1 MKRIIK
7 NSVTSSNNNP
17 KNAVWVKDGQ
27 DMKWKIFKGTNSD
40 TVDPDFLSL
49 ANKRNHANY
58 IDVIVVPNGTH
69 PNEVINSSS
78 QNEYE
83 YRKNVYLK
91 RKHEFETLGEDDN
104 NDVLSREEKMRIAKA
119 EMDKVAP
126 ESVDSADKYD
136 IYSSSYTPDMLNE
149 LINYYSSQDTMS
161 YEDIWDEVVN
171 QYHNESLADDVLDG
185 LDELEAEDDIY
196 SAAEYSDYK
205 SDRRI
210 GVTNQRYKGYMIR
223 LDRAGYGYNVYD
235 KNGELEDAGYPS
247 KEAAR
252 NFIDGLV
259 SEADDEIESSVDVD
273 EEAEDPKWICLDI
286 KHVRDSDGMLTD
298 YALYTTEDEDKYIC
312 MFGDVDAYPPDEM
325 YADAEFDTEEE
336 ALEWFEDY
344 TGPGDEDEDEDYD
357 IYHDVIDAAEEL
369 DEDEDD
375 LDHPDQEFDSADTSI
390 NSTKLPAIYKM
401 ITIPEGSVGID
412 FGGGKWDNA
421 IEHIRDLGATLC
433 VYDPYNRSKAYNKE
447 TLKTLRANGG
457 ADWAVTSNVLN
468 VIKEPSARKAVLEN
482 ISKITKPGAPI
493 YITVYEGRGD
503 SKAGQTKSGYQLNR
517 KTKDY
522 MEEIQEV
529 FPDAKRKGKLIVA
542 TNKRSA
548 DSSVDIKASSEIVWD
563 DLDWNQQ
570 IQLMK
575 KYIRNYKG
583 TKIFEDFADYVN
595 KPVEDIIDSF
605 CDAESYGDI
614 RIPERKQIDSEYRN
628 DDIYSSSSI
637 QARNYG
643 GAYDVDPEQ
652 YFTREDLV
660 EFAQDV
666 IDYIA
671 NSQDILLDIS
681 ELSIDGN
688 TITLGL
694 TNEFDNGG
702 FEDTVRFNV
711 DMRKIR
717 KPQDLMKYTM
727 PVAIQF
733 IHAYQTA
740 ISEDI
745 DSSSKIESSQS
756 YLDRVEELMEQGLDE
771 ETASREAYAEFY
783 PDEYDVDDYD
793 EIYSAESSRKFWY
806 FTRHGVQ
813 PGSVPK
819 YVNILDIVDTP
830 EGSYFLADGVISTDD
845 LRNYEIKE
853 RKPKSAVVEASK
865 SPNSAA
871 NKYPKYMKV
880 SRGGQNF
887 SVHYNLIDNSPSAD
901 AHQMWLEFQASVS
914 AIKPYDDAEYA
925 WAQIENG
932 HINVI
937 KGGKVIQRYYYF
949 DADDMDV
956 ENSEWCDII
965 IDEAIDLIAKIN
977 KDIEPRMVYN
987 STSIESENSS
997 NITSSTEIRDII
1009 KKAISGDQDS
1019 IKYLKKKGYKVH
1031 KLVNP
1036 IQISEVGTYEITDTA
1051 GNRFNYDNT
1060 IIDVTSSRKIRPIDE
1075 LNDVTDQLRDDL
1087 MQNLVDVMSSPN
1099 FGFSRNEAI
1108 DYSRVDIRFDDDENG
1123 IEVEVGAEVD
1133 YDGLMQIAQD
1143 LDPIIQSYDKAAYF
1157 DAEDAGLLIAFIP
1170 YKSLRNHMKV
1180 NSASDLPEPSL
1191 DPHEYDDPEEVDE
1204 DVTVEF
1210 DMDRVRIDV
1219 DKSGSWEYIDDSF
1232 LDAVITDDTL
1242 YSEEY
1247 DVKVRDRNGLLE
1259 DLDDILKYDIPVEAG
1274 EYRISCHITLVYHI
1288 TGIEKYDEYPDDNY
1302 GDSSEY
1308 STENAEVKF
1317 DFHDSYV
1324 EDFRIVD

>member
-1 MKRIIK
+1 MKRIIRD
-7 NSVTSSNNNP
+7 SVTGATNKP

-27 DMKWKIFKGTNSD
+27 DMKWKLFKGTNQDS
-40 TVDPDFLSL
+40 VDSDFLSRVS
-49 ANKRNHANY
+49 KRNNANY

-83 YRKNVYLK
+83 YRKNIYLK
-91 RKHEFETLGEDDN
+91 RKHEFETLGEDGN
-104 NDVLSREEKMRIAKA
+104 ND
-119 EMDKVAP
+119 
-126 ESVDSADKYD
+126 
-136 IYSSSYTPDMLNE
+136 
-149 LINYYSSQDTMS
+149 
-161 YEDIWDEVVN
+161 
-171 QYHNESLADDVLDG
+171 
-185 LDELEAEDDIY
+185 
-196 SAAEYSDYK
+196 
-205 SDRRI
+205 
-210 GVTNQRYKGYMIR
+210 
-223 LDRAGYGYNVYD
+223 
-235 KNGELEDAGYPS
+235 
-247 KEAAR
+247 
-252 NFIDGLV
+252 
-259 SEADDEIESSVDVD
+259 
-273 EEAEDPKWICLDI
+273 
-286 KHVRDSDGMLTD
+286 
-298 YALYTTEDEDKYIC
+298 AL
-312 MFGDVDAYPPDEM
+312 F
-325 YADAEFDTEEE
+325 
-336 ALEWFEDY
+336 
-344 TGPGDEDEDEDYD
+344 
-357 IYHDVIDAAEEL
+357 
-369 DEDEDD
+369 
-375 LDHPDQEFDSADTSI
+375 
-390 NSTKLPAIYKM
+390 
-401 ITIPEGSVGID
+401 
-412 FGGGKWDNA
+412 
-421 IEHIRDLGATLC
+421 
-433 VYDPYNRSKAYNKE
+433 
-447 TLKTLRANGG
+447 
-457 ADWAVTSNVLN
+457 
-468 VIKEPSARKAVLEN
+468 
-482 ISKITKPGAPI
+482 
-493 YITVYEGRGD
+493 
-503 SKAGQTKSGYQLNR
+503 
-517 KTKDY
+517 
-522 MEEIQEV
+522 
-529 FPDAKRKGKLIVA
+529 
-542 TNKRSA
+542 
-548 DSSVDIKASSEIVWD
+548 
-563 DLDWNQQ
+563 
-570 IQLMK
+570 
-575 KYIRNYKG
+575 
-583 TKIFEDFADYVN
+583 
-595 KPVEDIIDSF
+595 EDIIDSF
-605 CDAESYGDI
+605 TDAESHGDI

-660 EFAQDV
+660 EFADDV
-666 IDYIA
+666 ISCIA
-671 NSQDILLDIS
+671 NSQDILFDVS
-681 ELSIDGN
+681 ELYIEGN
-688 TITLGL
+688 NITLGL
-694 TNEFDNGG
+694 TNTNNGGG
-702 FEDTVRFNV
+702 FERTVTFTV

-717 KPQDLMKYTM
+717 KPWDLQTEYSQKIANM
-727 PVAIQF
+727 F
-733 IHAYQTA
+733 I
-740 ISEDI
+740 
-745 DSSSKIESSQS
+745 
-756 YLDRVEELMEQGLDE
+756 
-771 ETASREAYAEFY
+771 
-783 PDEYDVDDYD
+783 DEYNKAIAED
-793 EIYSAESSRKFWY
+793 EIYSSTTSSRRYWY

-871 NKYPKYMKV
+871 NKYLKYMKV

-937 KGGKVIQRYYYF
+937 KGGKVIQQYYYF

-987 STSIESENSS
+987 STSIASKNRS
-997 NITSSTEIRDII
+997 NI
-1009 KKAISGDQDS
+1009 A
-1019 IKYLKKKGYKVH
+1019 
-1031 KLVNP
+1031 
-1036 IQISEVGTYEITDTA
+1036 
-1051 GNRFNYDNT
+1051 
-1060 IIDVTSSRKIRPIDE
+1060 SSRKIRPIDE
-1075 LNDVTDQLRDDL
+1075 LDDVTDQLRDDL
-1087 MQNLVDVMSSPN
+1087 IQKLVDVMSSPN

-1108 DYSRVDIRFDDDENG
+1108 DYSRVDIRFDDDENR

-1133 YDGLMQIAQD
+1133 YDGLMQIAQELD
-1143 LDPIIQSYDKAAYF
+1143 LIIQSYDEDAYF

-1170 YKSLRNHMKV
+1170 YDSLRKRMKV
-1180 NSASDLPEPSL
+1180 NSAADIPEPSL
-1191 DPHEYDDPEEVDE
+1191 DPPEYDDPEEVDE

-1219 DKSGSWEYIDDSF
+1219 DKSGSWEYMDDSF
-1232 LDAVITDDTL
+1232 LDDVLTDDTL

-1324 EDFRIVD
+1324 EDFRVVD

>member
-1 MKRIIK
+1 MKRIIRD
-7 NSVTSSNNNP
+7 SVTSSNNKP

-27 DMKWKIFKGTNSD
+27 DMKWKIFKGTNND
-40 TVDPDFLSL
+40 TIDPDFLSL
-49 ANKRNHANY
+49 ANQRNHANY
-58 IDVIVVPNGTH
+58 IDVIVVPNGMH

-83 YRKNVYLK
+83 YRKNIYLK

-196 SAAEYSDYK
+196 SSDAAVDE
-205 SDRRI
+205 
-210 GVTNQRYKGYMIR
+210 
-223 LDRAGYGYNVYD
+223 
-235 KNGELEDAGYPS
+235 
-247 KEAAR
+247 
-252 NFIDGLV
+252 
-259 SEADDEIESSVDVD
+259 DDEVEISADID
-273 EEAEDPKWICLDI
+273 EATEDPKWICLDI

-325 YADAEFDTEEE
+325 YADAEFDSEEE

-357 IYHDVIDAAEEL
+357 TYYDDIDSAEEL
-369 DEDEDD
+369 DEDEDEDD

-412 FGGGKWDNA
+412 FGGGKWNNA

-503 SKAGQTKSGYQLNR
+503 GKEGVTKSGYQLNR
-517 KTKDY
+517 KTADY
-522 MEEIQEV
+522 LEEIQEV
-529 FPDAKRKGKLIVA
+529 FPDAKRRGKLIVA
-542 TNKRSA
+542 TNKGSA
-548 DSSVDIKASSEIVWD
+548 NSSTNIKSSSEIIWD

-570 IQLMK
+570 IQLIK
-575 KYIRNYKG
+575 KYIRKYKG
-583 TKIFEDFADYVN
+583 ARIFEDFAEYIDE
-595 KPVEDIIDSF
+595 PVEDIIDAFS
-605 CDAESYGDI
+605 DAESRGDI
-614 RIPERKQIDSEYRN
+614 RIPERMQLDSEYRN
-628 DDIYSSSSI
+628 DDIYSS
-637 QARNYG
+637 
-643 GAYDVDPEQ
+643 
-652 YFTREDLV
+652 T
-660 EFAQDV
+660 
-666 IDYIA
+666 
-671 NSQDILLDIS
+671 
-681 ELSIDGN
+681 
-688 TITLGL
+688 T
-694 TNEFDNGG
+694 
-702 FEDTVRFNV
+702 
-711 DMRKIR
+711 
-717 KPQDLMKYTM
+717 
-727 PVAIQF
+727 
-733 IHAYQTA
+733 
-740 ISEDI
+740 
-745 DSSSKIESSQS
+745 SSSR
-756 YLDRVEELMEQGLDE
+756 Y
-771 ETASREAYAEFY
+771 
-783 PDEYDVDDYD
+783 
-793 EIYSAESSRKFWY
+793 WY

-937 KGGKVIQRYYYF
+937 KGGKVIQQYYYF

-987 STSIESENSS
+987 STSIASKNKS
-997 NITSSTEIRDII
+997 NITSSAD
-1009 KKAISGDQDS
+1009 
-1019 IKYLKKKGYKVH
+1019 
-1031 KLVNP
+1031 
-1036 IQISEVGTYEITDTA
+1036 
-1051 GNRFNYDNT
+1051 
-1060 IIDVTSSRKIRPIDE
+1060 RKIRPIDE
-1075 LNDVTDQLRDDL
+1075 LDDVTDQLRDDL
-1087 MQNLVDVMSSPN
+1087 MQKLVDVMSSPN
-1099 FGFSRNEAI
+1099 FGFSRNEAF

-1143 LDPIIQSYDKAAYF
+1143 LDPIIQSYDIDAYF

-1170 YKSLRNHMKV
+1170 YKSLRKRMKV

-1191 DPHEYDDPEEVDE
+1191 DPTEYDDTEEVDE

-1219 DKSGSWEYIDDSF
+1219 DKSGSWEYMDDSF
-1232 LDAVITDDTL
+1232 LDAVMTDNDTL

-1288 TGIEKYDEYPDDNY
+1288 TGIEKYDEYSDDNY

>member
-1 MKRIIK
+1 MKRIIRD
-7 NSVTSSNNNP
+7 SVTSS
-17 KNAVWVKDGQ
+17 KSTD
-27 DMKWKIFKGTNSD
+27 
-40 TVDPDFLSL
+40 
-49 ANKRNHANY
+49 
-58 IDVIVVPNGTH
+58 
-69 PNEVINSSS
+69 S
-78 QNEYE
+78 QREYE
-83 YRKNVYLK
+83 YRKNIYLK

-119 EMDKVAP
+119 EMDKVNP
-126 ESVDSADKYD
+126 KSVKSAKDATFKNDKRL
-136 IYSSSYTPDMLNE
+136 STTSE
-149 LINYYSSQDTMS
+149 
-161 YEDIWDEVVN
+161 
-171 QYHNESLADDVLDG
+171 
-185 LDELEAEDDIY
+185 
-196 SAAEYSDYK
+196 
-205 SDRRI
+205 
-210 GVTNQRYKGYMIR
+210 RYKGYLIV
-223 LDRAGYGYNVYD
+223 LDRGGDGYNVYD
-235 KNGELEDAGYPS
+235 KHRELEDAGYPS
-247 KEAAR
+247 KEAAKK
-252 NFIDGLV
+252 FIDELV
-259 SEADDEIESSVDVD
+259 ADDADIYASTDTTSSTNVPETQMIDDLEYFYEVYPEAMEPILIRNGATPDKDNWLDGCNIPQAYDEAVAYFESKYDNDD
-273 EEAEDPKWICLDI
+273 EYSELDTGVGSRLGWSNYIQSGIYEETEDPKWICLDI

-325 YADAEFDTEEE
+325 YADAEFDSEEE

-344 TGPGDEDEDEDYD
+344 TGPGDEDEDEDEYYD
-357 IYHDVIDAAEEL
+357 VYLDDIDSAEEL
-369 DEDEDD
+369 DEDEDEDD

-401 ITIPEGSVGID
+401 ISIPEGSVGVD

-482 ISKITKPGAPI
+482 ISKITKSGAPI

-503 SKAGQTKSGYQLNR
+503 SKAGQTKSDYQLNR

-529 FPDAKRKGKLIVA
+529 FPDATRKGKLIVA
-542 TNKRSA
+542 TNSRTVN
-548 DSSVDIKASSEIVWD
+548 SSTNIKASSEIVWD

-575 KYIRNYKG
+575 RYIRNYKG
-583 TKIFEDFADYVN
+583 TRIFEDFADYVN

-605 CDAESYGDI
+605 TDAESHGDI

-756 YLDRVEELMEQGLDE
+756 YLDRIEELMEQGLDE

-793 EIYSAESSRKFWY
+793 EIYSAVSSRKFWY

-865 SPNSAA
+865 SPNSVA
-871 NKYPKYMKV
+871 NKYPEYMKV

-987 STSIESENSS
+987 STSIAARKKS
-997 NITSSTEIRDII
+997 NITSSAD
-1009 KKAISGDQDS
+1009 K
-1019 IKYLKKKGYKVH
+1019 
-1031 KLVNP
+1031 
-1036 IQISEVGTYEITDTA
+1036 
-1051 GNRFNYDNT
+1051 
-1060 IIDVTSSRKIRPIDE
+1060 KIRPIDE
-1075 LNDVTDQLRDDL
+1075 LDDVTDQLRDDL
-1087 MQNLVDVMSSPN
+1087 IQKLMDVMSGPN
-1099 FGFSRNEAI
+1099 FGFTRTDVL
-1108 DYSRVDIRFDDDENG
+1108 DYSRVDIRFDDDENR

-1180 NSASDLPEPSL
+1180 NSASDIPEPSL
-1191 DPHEYDDPEEVDE
+1191 DLPEYDDPEEVDE

-1219 DKSGSWEYIDDSF
+1219 DKSGSWEYMDDSF
-1232 LDAVITDDTL
+1232 LDAVMADDAL

>member
-1 MKRIIK
+1 MKRIIRD
-7 NSVTSSNNNP
+7 SVMSSNNKP

-58 IDVIVVPNGTH
+58 IDVIVVPNGMH

-83 YRKNVYLK
+83 YRKNIYLK

-126 ESVDSADKYD
+126 KF
-136 IYSSSYTPDMLNE
+136 
-149 LINYYSSQDTMS
+149 
-161 YEDIWDEVVN
+161 VN
-171 QYHNESLADDVLDG
+171 
-185 LDELEAEDDIY
+185 

-235 KNGELEDAGYPS
+235 KNGELEDSGYPS

-252 NFIDGLV
+252 NFIDELV
-259 SEADDEIESSVDVD
+259 SEADDEIESSVDID
-273 EEAEDPKWICLDI
+273 EETEDPKWICLDI

-325 YADAEFDTEEE
+325 YADAEFDSEEE

-357 IYHDVIDAAEEL
+357 VYHDVIDAAEEL

-482 ISKITKPGAPI
+482 ISKITKSGAPI

-503 SKAGQTKSGYQLNR
+503 AKEGVTKSGYQLNR
-517 KTKDY
+517 KTADY
-522 MEEIQEV
+522 IEEIQEV
-529 FPDAKRKGKLIVA
+529 FPDATRRGKLIIA
-542 TNKRSA
+542 HNIRSA
-548 DSSVDIKASSEIVWD
+548 
-563 DLDWNQQ
+563 
-570 IQLMK
+570 
-575 KYIRNYKG
+575 
-583 TKIFEDFADYVN
+583 
-595 KPVEDIIDSF
+595 
-605 CDAESYGDI
+605 
-614 RIPERKQIDSEYRN
+614 
-628 DDIYSSSSI
+628 SSS
-637 QARNYG
+637 
-643 GAYDVDPEQ
+643 
-652 YFTREDLV
+652 
-660 EFAQDV
+660 
-666 IDYIA
+666 
-671 NSQDILLDIS
+671 
-681 ELSIDGN
+681 
-688 TITLGL
+688 
-694 TNEFDNGG
+694 
-702 FEDTVRFNV
+702 TVV
-711 DMRKIR
+711 
-717 KPQDLMKYTM
+717 
-727 PVAIQF
+727 
-733 IHAYQTA
+733 TA
-740 ISEDI
+740 A
-745 DSSSKIESSQS
+745 SSSK
-756 YLDRVEELMEQGLDE
+756 LDKYMNVTKDRKKYAVHYTEVNTEQDAW
-771 ETASREAYAEFY
+771 T
-783 PDEYDVDDYD
+783 
-793 EIYSAESSRKFWY
+793 IYSEFRAQ
-806 FTRHGVQ
+806 V
-813 PGSVPK
+813 
-819 YVNILDIVDTP
+819 
-830 EGSYFLADGVISTDD
+830 
-845 LRNYEIKE
+845 
-853 RKPKSAVVEASK
+853 SK
-865 SPNSAA
+865 IA
-871 NKYPKYMKV
+871 
-880 SRGGQNF
+880 
-887 SVHYNLIDNSPSAD
+887 
-901 AHQMWLEFQASVS
+901 
-914 AIKPYDDAEYA
+914 PYDDADYA
-925 WAQIENG
+925 WADIRNG
-932 HINVI
+932 HIDVI
-937 KGGKVIQRYYYF
+937 RNGKVVKRSYYF
-949 DADDMDV
+949 NADDMDV
-956 ENSEWCDII
+956 ENTEWCDII

-987 STSIESENSS
+987 STSIETSADTKLESYRRRVYSKIYHFMTDRLGFDLTEVADYVTVDCTESEDG
-997 NITSSTEIRDII
+997 RI
-1009 KKAISGDQDS
+1009 K
-1019 IKYLKKKGYKVH
+1019 
-1031 KLVNP
+1031 
-1036 IQISEVGTYEITDTA
+1036 
-1051 GNRFNYDNT
+1051 
-1060 IIDVTSSRKIRPIDE
+1060 
-1075 LNDVTDQLRDDL
+1075 
-1087 MQNLVDVMSSPN
+1087 
-1099 FGFSRNEAI
+1099 
-1108 DYSRVDIRFDDDENG
+1108 
-1123 IEVEVGAEVD
+1123 IEVRAELD
-1133 YDGLMQIAQD
+1133 YDDMWELKTTI
-1143 LDPIIQSYDKAAYF
+1143 DPVVENIDKNAYF
-1157 DAEDAGLLIAFIP
+1157 DFEYPGVLVAYVSSKPA
-1170 YKSLRNHMKV
+1170 
-1180 NSASDLPEPSL
+1180 NSRYVHAADEPEHKTEP
-1191 DPHEYDDPEEVDE
+1191 DDEYEPEEVDE

-1219 DKSGSWEYIDDSF
+1219 DKSGSWEYMDDSF
-1232 LDAVITDDTL
+1232 LDAVMTDDDTL

-1259 DLDDILKYDIPVEAG
+1259 DLDDILKHDIPVEAG

>member
-1 MKRIIK
+1 MKRYIK
-7 NSVTSSNNNP
+7 SSIEQSNN
-17 KNAVWVKDGQ
+17 
-27 DMKWKIFKGTNSD
+27 
-40 TVDPDFLSL
+40 
-49 ANKRNHANY
+49 
-58 IDVIVVPNGTH
+58 
-69 PNEVINSSS
+69 
-78 QNEYE
+78 
-83 YRKNVYLK
+83 
-91 RKHEFETLGEDDN
+91 
-104 NDVLSREEKMRIAKA
+104 
-119 EMDKVAP
+119 
-126 ESVDSADKYD
+126 
-136 IYSSSYTPDMLNE
+136 
-149 LINYYSSQDTMS
+149 
-161 YEDIWDEVVN
+161 
-171 QYHNESLADDVLDG
+171 
-185 LDELEAEDDIY
+185 
-196 SAAEYSDYK
+196 
-205 SDRRI
+205 
-210 GVTNQRYKGYMIR
+210 
-223 LDRAGYGYNVYD
+223 
-235 KNGELEDAGYPS
+235 
-247 KEAAR
+247 
-252 NFIDGLV
+252 
-259 SEADDEIESSVDVD
+259 
-273 EEAEDPKWICLDI
+273 
-286 KHVRDSDGMLTD
+286 
-298 YALYTTEDEDKYIC
+298 
-312 MFGDVDAYPPDEM
+312 
-325 YADAEFDTEEE
+325 
-336 ALEWFEDY
+336 
-344 TGPGDEDEDEDYD
+344 
-357 IYHDVIDAAEEL
+357 
-369 DEDEDD
+369 
-375 LDHPDQEFDSADTSI
+375 
-390 NSTKLPAIYKM
+390 
-401 ITIPEGSVGID
+401 
-412 FGGGKWDNA
+412 
-421 IEHIRDLGATLC
+421 
-433 VYDPYNRSKAYNKE
+433 
-447 TLKTLRANGG
+447 
-457 ADWAVTSNVLN
+457 
-468 VIKEPSARKAVLEN
+468 
-482 ISKITKPGAPI
+482 
-493 YITVYEGRGD
+493 
-503 SKAGQTKSGYQLNR
+503 
-517 KTKDY
+517 
-522 MEEIQEV
+522 
-529 FPDAKRKGKLIVA
+529 
-542 TNKRSA
+542 
-548 DSSVDIKASSEIVWD
+548 IKASSEIVWD

-605 CDAESYGDI
+605 SDAEYRGDI
-614 RIPERKQIDSEYRN
+614 RIPERKQLDSEYRN

-694 TNEFDNGG
+694 TNEFDNGS

-733 IHAYQTA
+733 IRAYQTA

-756 YLDRVEELMEQGLDE
+756 YLDRIEELMEQGLDE

-783 PDEYDVDDYD
+783 PDEYDADDYD
-793 EIYSAESSRKFWY
+793 EIYSAVSSRKFWY

-865 SPNSAA
+865 SPNSVA
-871 NKYPKYMKV
+871 NKYPEYMKV

-937 KGGKVIQRYYYF
+937 KGGKVIQQYYYF

-987 STSIESENSS
+987 STSIASKNKS
-997 NITSSTEIRDII
+997 NITSSAD
-1009 KKAISGDQDS
+1009 K
-1019 IKYLKKKGYKVH
+1019 
-1031 KLVNP
+1031 
-1036 IQISEVGTYEITDTA
+1036 
-1051 GNRFNYDNT
+1051 
-1060 IIDVTSSRKIRPIDE
+1060 KIRPIDE
-1075 LNDVTDQLRDDL
+1075 LDDVTDQLRDDL
-1087 MQNLVDVMSSPN
+1087 IQKLVDVMSSPN

-1108 DYSRVDIRFDDDENG
+1108 DYSRVDIRFDDDENR

-1133 YDGLMQIAQD
+1133 YDGLMQIAQE

-1157 DAEDAGLLIAFIP
+1157 DAEDVGLLIAFIP
-1170 YKSLRNHMKV
+1170 YESLRKHMKV

-1191 DPHEYDDPEEVDE
+1191 DPPEYDDPEEVDE

-1219 DKSGSWEYIDDSF
+1219 DKSGSWEYVDDSF
-1232 LDAVITDDTL
+1232 LDDVLTDDTL

>member
-1 MKRIIK
+1 MKRIIRD
-7 NSVTSSNNNP
+7 SVTGATNKP

-27 DMKWKIFKGTNSD
+27 DMKWKIFKGTNND

-83 YRKNVYLK
+83 YRKNIYLK

-126 ESVDSADKYD
+126 ESVD
-136 IYSSSYTPDMLNE
+136 
-149 LINYYSSQDTMS
+149 
-161 YEDIWDEVVN
+161 
-171 QYHNESLADDVLDG
+171 
-185 LDELEAEDDIY
+185 

-259 SEADDEIESSVDVD
+259 SEAGDEIESSVDVD

-325 YADAEFDTEEE
+325 YADAEFDSEEE

-357 IYHDVIDAAEEL
+357 VYHDDIDSAEEL

-529 FPDAKRKGKLIVA
+529 FPDATRKGKLIVA
-542 TNKRSA
+542 TNRVSPKHIK
-548 DSSVDIKASSEIVWD
+548 SSRNETLLPEKVDWYE
-563 DLDWNQQ
+563 LDWDEQ

-575 KYIRNYKG
+575 KYVRQYKG
-583 TKIFEDFADYVN
+583 SRIFEDFAEYVN
-595 KPVEDIIDSF
+595 IPVEDIIDSF
-605 CDAESYGDI
+605 SDAESHGDI
-614 RIPERKQIDSEYRN
+614 RIPERMQLDSEYRN
-628 DDIYSSSSI
+628 DDIYSS
-637 QARNYG
+637 
-643 GAYDVDPEQ
+643 
-652 YFTREDLV
+652 T
-660 EFAQDV
+660 
-666 IDYIA
+666 
-671 NSQDILLDIS
+671 
-681 ELSIDGN
+681 
-688 TITLGL
+688 T
-694 TNEFDNGG
+694 
-702 FEDTVRFNV
+702 
-711 DMRKIR
+711 
-717 KPQDLMKYTM
+717 
-727 PVAIQF
+727 
-733 IHAYQTA
+733 
-740 ISEDI
+740 
-745 DSSSKIESSQS
+745 SSSG
-756 YLDRVEELMEQGLDE
+756 Y
-771 ETASREAYAEFY
+771 
-783 PDEYDVDDYD
+783 
-793 EIYSAESSRKFWY
+793 WY

-819 YVNILDIVDTP
+819 YVNILDIVDKP
-830 EGSYFLADGVISTDD
+830 EGTYFLADGVILTND
-845 LRNYEIKE
+845 LRNYEIQE
-853 RKPKSAVVEASK
+853 RRPDDEIYSSKQPNSKLNQIKDKITKVVKNVMMSAEFGFPEDEVEEYSVVEVDPSGKVEVRAEVDYDGLMTLCDALNPIVQRYDKDSYFEPVQPGIIRAWLENKNDVVESSK
-865 SPNSAA
+865 SLNSVA
-871 NKYPKYMKV
+871 NKYPEYMKV

-901 AHQMWLEFQASVS
+901 SHQMWLEFQASVS

-937 KGGKVIQRYYYF
+937 KGGKVIQQYYYF

-987 STSIESENSS
+987 STSIASKNKS
-997 NITSSTEIRDII
+997 NITSSAD
-1009 KKAISGDQDS
+1009 
-1019 IKYLKKKGYKVH
+1019 
-1031 KLVNP
+1031 
-1036 IQISEVGTYEITDTA
+1036 
-1051 GNRFNYDNT
+1051 
-1060 IIDVTSSRKIRPIDE
+1060 RKIRLIDE
-1075 LNDVTDQLRDDL
+1075 LDDVTDQLRDDL
-1087 MQNLVDVMSSPN
+1087 MQKLVDVMSSPN
-1099 FGFSRNEAI
+1099 FGFSRNEAF
-1108 DYSRVDIRFDDDENG
+1108 DYSRVDIRFDDDENK
-1123 IEVEVGAEVD
+1123 IEIEVGAEVD

-1170 YKSLRNHMKV
+1170 YESLRKCMKV

-1191 DPHEYDDPEEVDE
+1191 DPPEYDDPEEVDE

-1219 DKSGSWEYIDDSF
+1219 DKSGSWEYMDDSF
-1232 LDAVITDDTL
+1232 LDDVMTDDAL

-1274 EYRISCHITLVYHI
+1274 EYRISCHVTLMYHI

-1302 GDSSEY
+1302 GDSFEY

>member
-1 MKRIIK
+1 MKRIIRD
-7 NSVTSSNNNP
+7 SVTGATNKP

-83 YRKNVYLK
+83 YRKNIYLK

-119 EMDKVAP
+119 DMDKVAP
-126 ESVDSADKYD
+126 KSVD
-136 IYSSSYTPDMLNE
+136 
-149 LINYYSSQDTMS
+149 
-161 YEDIWDEVVN
+161 
-171 QYHNESLADDVLDG
+171 
-185 LDELEAEDDIY
+185 

-235 KNGELEDAGYPS
+235 KNGELEDSGYPS

-252 NFIDGLV
+252 NFIDELV
-259 SEADDEIESSVDVD
+259 SEADDEIESSVDID
-273 EEAEDPKWICLDI
+273 EETEDPKWICLDI

-325 YADAEFDTEEE
+325 YADAEFDSEEE

-357 IYHDVIDAAEEL
+357 VYHDDIDSAEEL

-401 ITIPEGSVGID
+401 ISIPKGSVGID

-433 VYDPYNRSKAYNKE
+433 VYDPYNRSKAYNIE

-482 ISKITKPGAPI
+482 ISKITKSGAPI

-522 MEEIQEV
+522 IEEIQEV
-529 FPDAKRKGKLIVA
+529 FPDATRKGKLIIA
-542 TNKRSA
+542 HNIRSA
-548 DSSVDIKASSEIVWD
+548 SSSTVVTAASSGK
-563 DLDWNQQ
+563 LDKYMNVTKDR
-570 IQLMK
+570 K
-575 KYIRNYKG
+575 KYAVHY
-583 TKIFEDFADYVN
+583 TEVN
-595 KPVEDIIDSF
+595 TEQ
-605 CDAESYGDI
+605 DAWT
-614 RIPERKQIDSEYRN
+614 
-628 DDIYSSSSI
+628 IYSDF
-637 QARNYG
+637 R
-643 GAYDVDPEQ
+643 
-652 YFTREDLV
+652 
-660 EFAQDV
+660 AQV
-666 IDYIA
+666 
-671 NSQDILLDIS
+671 
-681 ELSIDGN
+681 
-688 TITLGL
+688 
-694 TNEFDNGG
+694 
-702 FEDTVRFNV
+702 
-711 DMRKIR
+711 
-717 KPQDLMKYTM
+717 
-727 PVAIQF
+727 
-733 IHAYQTA
+733 
-740 ISEDI
+740 
-745 DSSSKIESSQS
+745 SKI
-756 YLDRVEELMEQGLDE
+756 
-771 ETASREAYAEFY
+771 A
-783 PDEYDVDDYD
+783 
-793 EIYSAESSRKFWY
+793 
-806 FTRHGVQ
+806 
-813 PGSVPK
+813 
-819 YVNILDIVDTP
+819 
-830 EGSYFLADGVISTDD
+830 
-845 LRNYEIKE
+845 
-853 RKPKSAVVEASK
+853 
-865 SPNSAA
+865 
-871 NKYPKYMKV
+871 
-880 SRGGQNF
+880 
-887 SVHYNLIDNSPSAD
+887 
-901 AHQMWLEFQASVS
+901 
-914 AIKPYDDAEYA
+914 PYDDADYA
-925 WAQIENG
+925 WADIRNG
-932 HINVI
+932 HIDVI
-937 KGGKVIQRYYYF
+937 RNGKVVKRSYYF
-949 DADDMDV
+949 NADDMDV
-956 ENSEWCDII
+956 ENTEWCDII

-987 STSIESENSS
+987 STSVAARNRSS
-997 NITSSTEIRDII
+997 ITSSADKT
-1009 KKAISGDQDS
+1009 
-1019 IKYLKKKGYKVH
+1019 
-1031 KLVNP
+1031 
-1036 IQISEVGTYEITDTA
+1036 
-1051 GNRFNYDNT
+1051 
-1060 IIDVTSSRKIRPIDE
+1060 IRPIDE

-1087 MQNLVDVMSSPN
+1087 IQKLVDVMSSPN

-1108 DYSRVDIRFDDDENG
+1108 DYSRVDIRFDDDESR
-1123 IEVEVGAEVD
+1123 IEIEVGAEVD
-1133 YDGLMQIAQD
+1133 YDGLMQIAQE

-1157 DAEDAGLLIAFIP
+1157 DAEDAGLLIAYIP
-1170 YKSLRNHMKV
+1170 YESLRKRMKV

-1191 DPHEYDDPEEVDE
+1191 DPPEYDDPEEVDE

-1219 DKSGSWEYIDDSF
+1219 DKSGSWEYVDDSF
-1232 LDAVITDDTL
+1232 LDDVLTDDAL

-1247 DVKVRDRNGLLE
+1247 DVEVRDRNGLLE

-1274 EYRISCHITLVYHI
+1274 EYRISCHVTLVYHI

-1308 STENAEVKF
+1308 STENAEVEF

>member
-1 MKRIIK
+1 MKRIIRD
-7 NSVTSSNNNP
+7 SVTGATNKP

-27 DMKWKIFKGTNSD
+27 DMRWKIFKGTNND

-83 YRKNVYLK
+83 YRKNIYLK

-119 EMDKVAP
+119 EMDKVNP
-126 ESVDSADKYD
+126 KSVKSAKDATFKNDKRL
-136 IYSSSYTPDMLNE
+136 STTSE
-149 LINYYSSQDTMS
+149 
-161 YEDIWDEVVN
+161 
-171 QYHNESLADDVLDG
+171 
-185 LDELEAEDDIY
+185 
-196 SAAEYSDYK
+196 
-205 SDRRI
+205 
-210 GVTNQRYKGYMIR
+210 RYKGYLIV
-223 LDRAGYGYNVYD
+223 LDRGGDGYNVYD
-235 KNGELEDAGYPS
+235 KHRELEDAGYPS
-247 KEAAR
+247 KEAAKK
-252 NFIDGLV
+252 FIDELV
-259 SEADDEIESSVDVD
+259 SESDDEIESSVDID
-273 EEAEDPKWICLDI
+273 EETEDPKWICLDI

-325 YADAEFDTEEE
+325 YADAEFDSEEE

-357 IYHDVIDAAEEL
+357 IYHDDIDSAEEL
-369 DEDEDD
+369 DEDEDG
-375 LDHPDQEFDSADTSI
+375 LDHPDQEFTSENTSI
-390 NSTKLPAIYKM
+390 NKNKLPAVYRL
-401 ITIPEGSVGID
+401 ITIPEGSVGVD
-412 FGGGKWDNA
+412 FGGGKWNTA

-482 ISKITKPGAPI
+482 ISKITKAGAPI

-503 SKAGQTKSGYQLNR
+503 GKAGQTKSGYQLNR

-522 MEEIQEV
+522 IEEIQEV

-563 DLDWNQQ
+563 ELDWDEQ

-575 KYIRNYKG
+575 KYVRKYKG
-583 TKIFEDFADYVN
+583 SRIFEDFAEYIN
-595 KPVEDIIDSF
+595 EPVEDIIDAFS
-605 CDAESYGDI
+605 DAEYRGDI
-614 RIPERKQIDSEYRN
+614 RIPERMQLDSEYRN

-660 EFAQDV
+660 EFADDV
-666 IDYIA
+666 ISCIA
-671 NSQDILLDIS
+671 NSQDILFDVS
-681 ELSIDGN
+681 ELYIEGN
-688 TITLGL
+688 NITLGL
-694 TNEFDNGG
+694 TNTNNGGG
-702 FEDTVRFNV
+702 FEHTVTFTV
-711 DMRKIR
+711 DMSKIR
-717 KPQDLMKYTM
+717 KPWDLQTKYSQKIANM
-727 PVAIQF
+727 F
-733 IHAYQTA
+733 I
-740 ISEDI
+740 
-745 DSSSKIESSQS
+745 
-756 YLDRVEELMEQGLDE
+756 
-771 ETASREAYAEFY
+771 
-783 PDEYDVDDYD
+783 DEYNKAIAED
-793 EIYSAESSRKFWY
+793 EIYSSTTPSSRYWY

-830 EGSYFLADGVISTDD
+830 EGSYFLADGVIRTDD
-845 LRNYEIKE
+845 LRKYEIKE
-853 RKPKSAVVEASK
+853 RKPESGVVEASK
-865 SPNSAA
+865 SPSSVA
-871 NKYPKYMKV
+871 NKYPEYMKV
-880 SRGGQNF
+880 SRGGQDF

-901 AHQMWLEFQASVS
+901 AHKMWLEFQASVS

-937 KGGKVIQRYYYF
+937 KGGKVIQQYYYF

-987 STSIESENSS
+987 STSVETSADTKLESYRRRVYSKIYHFMTDRLGFDLTEVADYVTVDCTESEDS
-997 NITSSTEIRDII
+997 RI
-1009 KKAISGDQDS
+1009 K
-1019 IKYLKKKGYKVH
+1019 
-1031 KLVNP
+1031 
-1036 IQISEVGTYEITDTA
+1036 
-1051 GNRFNYDNT
+1051 
-1060 IIDVTSSRKIRPIDE
+1060 
-1075 LNDVTDQLRDDL
+1075 
-1087 MQNLVDVMSSPN
+1087 
-1099 FGFSRNEAI
+1099 
-1108 DYSRVDIRFDDDENG
+1108 
-1123 IEVEVGAEVD
+1123 IEVRAELD
-1133 YDGLMQIAQD
+1133 YDDMWELKTTI
-1143 LDPIIQSYDKAAYF
+1143 DPVVENIDKNAYF
-1157 DAEDAGLLIAFIP
+1157 DFEYPGVLVAYVSSKPA
-1170 YKSLRNHMKV
+1170 
-1180 NSASDLPEPSL
+1180 NSRYVHAADEPEHKTEP
-1191 DPHEYDDPEEVDE
+1191 DDEYEPEEVDE

-1232 LDAVITDDTL
+1232 LNDVMTDDDTL

>member
-1 MKRIIK
+1 MKLLKIT
-7 NSVTSSNNNP
+7 TSIDEN
-17 KNAVWVKDGQ
+17 
-27 DMKWKIFKGTNSD
+27 
-40 TVDPDFLSL
+40 DF
-49 ANKRNHANY
+49 
-58 IDVIVVPNGTH
+58 
-69 PNEVINSSS
+69 
-78 QNEYE
+78 
-83 YRKNVYLK
+83 
-91 RKHEFETLGEDDN
+91 
-104 NDVLSREEKMRIAKA
+104 
-119 EMDKVAP
+119 
-126 ESVDSADKYD
+126 
-136 IYSSSYTPDMLNE
+136 
-149 LINYYSSQDTMS
+149 
-161 YEDIWDEVVN
+161 
-171 QYHNESLADDVLDG
+171 
-185 LDELEAEDDIY
+185 
-196 SAAEYSDYK
+196 
-205 SDRRI
+205 
-210 GVTNQRYKGYMIR
+210 
-223 LDRAGYGYNVYD
+223 
-235 KNGELEDAGYPS
+235 
-247 KEAAR
+247 
-252 NFIDGLV
+252 
-259 SEADDEIESSVDVD
+259 
-273 EEAEDPKWICLDI
+273 
-286 KHVRDSDGMLTD
+286 
-298 YALYTTEDEDKYIC
+298 
-312 MFGDVDAYPPDEM
+312 
-325 YADAEFDTEEE
+325 
-336 ALEWFEDY
+336 
-344 TGPGDEDEDEDYD
+344 
-357 IYHDVIDAAEEL
+357 EL
-369 DEDEDD
+369 DT
-375 LDHPDQEFDSADTSI
+375 PAQEFTSENTSI
-390 NSTKLPAIYKM
+390 NKNKLPAVYRL

-412 FGGGKWDNA
+412 FGGGKWNTA

-482 ISKITKPGAPI
+482 ISKITKSGAPI

-503 SKAGQTKSGYQLNR
+503 GKAGQPKSGYQLNR

-522 MEEIQEV
+522 IEEIQEV

-548 DSSVDIKASSEIVWD
+548 DSSVDIKASSGIVWD

-570 IQLMK
+570 IQVMK
-575 KYIRNYKG
+575 RYIRNYKG
-583 TKIFEDFADYVN
+583 ARIFEDFADYIN
-595 KPVEDIIDSF
+595 KPVEDIIDAFS
-605 CDAESYGDI
+605 DAEFRGDI
-614 RIPERKQIDSEYRN
+614 RIPERMQLDSEYRN

-745 DSSSKIESSQS
+745 DSSSKIESSLS
-756 YLDRVEELMEQGLDE
+756 YLDRIEELMEQGLDE

-783 PDEYDVDDYD
+783 PDEYDADDYD
-793 EIYSAESSRKFWY
+793 EIYSANYGGRY
-806 FTRHGVQ
+806 YVDD
-813 PGSVPK
+813 K
-819 YVNILDIVDTP
+819 YID
-830 EGSYFLADGVISTDD
+830 SSTDITAASK
-845 LRNYEIKE
+845 LWMGKY
-853 RKPKSAVVEASK
+853 KSAKDNKMHKVYFEFDTSDFEEAEQEFEGIIPEPYSYARLLGTAPHEALLQKDGFEKIQSSSTVVTAASSGK
-865 SPNSAA
+865 LD
-871 NKYPKYMKV
+871 KYMNVTKD
-880 SRGGQNF
+880 RKKYA
-887 SVHYNLIDNSPSAD
+887 VHYTEVNTDQD
-901 AHQMWLEFQASVS
+901 AWTIYSDFRAQVS
-914 AIKPYDDAEYA
+914 KIAPYDDADYA
-925 WAQIENG
+925 WADIRNG
-932 HINVI
+932 HIDVI
-937 KGGKVIQRYYYF
+937 RNGKVVKRSYYF
-949 DADDMDV
+949 NADDMDV
-956 ENSEWCDII
+956 ENTEWCDII

-987 STSIESENSS
+987 STSIASKNKSS
-997 NITSSTEIRDII
+997 ITSSAD
-1009 KKAISGDQDS
+1009 KKI
-1019 IKYLKKKGYKVH
+1019 L
-1031 KLVNP
+1031 
-1036 IQISEVGTYEITDTA
+1036 
-1051 GNRFNYDNT
+1051 
-1060 IIDVTSSRKIRPIDE
+1060 PIDE
-1075 LNDVTDQLRDDL
+1075 LDDVTDQLRDDL
-1087 MQNLVDVMSSPN
+1087 IQKLMDVMSGPN
-1099 FGFSRNEAI
+1099 FGFTRTDVL
-1108 DYSRVDIRFDDDENG
+1108 DYSRVDIRFDDDENR

-1170 YKSLRNHMKV
+1170 YESLRNHMKV

-1191 DPHEYDDPEEVDE
+1191 DPLEYDDPEEVDE

-1232 LDAVITDDTL
+1232 LNDVMADDAL

>member
-7 NSVTSSNNNP
+7 NSVMSSNNNP

-27 DMKWKIFKGTNSD
+27 DMKWKIFKGTNND

-126 ESVDSADKYD
+126 ESVDSA
-136 IYSSSYTPDMLNE
+136 
-149 LINYYSSQDTMS
+149 
-161 YEDIWDEVVN
+161 
-171 QYHNESLADDVLDG
+171 
-185 LDELEAEDDIY
+185 
-196 SAAEYSDYK
+196 AEYSDYK

-223 LDRAGYGYNVYD
+223 LDRDGYGYNVYD

-252 NFIDGLV
+252 NFIDELV
-259 SEADDEIESSVDVD
+259 SEADDEIESSVDID
-273 EEAEDPKWICLDI
+273 EETEDPKWICLDI

-325 YADAEFDTEEE
+325 YADAEFDSEEE

-357 IYHDVIDAAEEL
+357 TYYDDIDSAEEL

-401 ITIPEGSVGID
+401 ISIPKGSVGID

-482 ISKITKPGAPI
+482 ISKITKSGAPI

-503 SKAGQTKSGYQLNR
+503 AKAGQTKSGYQLNR

-529 FPDAKRKGKLIVA
+529 FPDATRKGKLIIA
-542 TNKRSA
+542 HNIRSA
-548 DSSVDIKASSEIVWD
+548 SSSTVVTAASSGK
-563 DLDWNQQ
+563 LDKYMNVTKDR
-570 IQLMK
+570 K
-575 KYIRNYKG
+575 KYAVHY
-583 TKIFEDFADYVN
+583 TEVN
-595 KPVEDIIDSF
+595 TDQ
-605 CDAESYGDI
+605 DAWT
-614 RIPERKQIDSEYRN
+614 
-628 DDIYSSSSI
+628 IYSDF
-637 QARNYG
+637 R
-643 GAYDVDPEQ
+643 
-652 YFTREDLV
+652 
-660 EFAQDV
+660 AQV
-666 IDYIA
+666 
-671 NSQDILLDIS
+671 
-681 ELSIDGN
+681 
-688 TITLGL
+688 
-694 TNEFDNGG
+694 
-702 FEDTVRFNV
+702 
-711 DMRKIR
+711 
-717 KPQDLMKYTM
+717 
-727 PVAIQF
+727 
-733 IHAYQTA
+733 
-740 ISEDI
+740 
-745 DSSSKIESSQS
+745 SKI
-756 YLDRVEELMEQGLDE
+756 
-771 ETASREAYAEFY
+771 A
-783 PDEYDVDDYD
+783 
-793 EIYSAESSRKFWY
+793 
-806 FTRHGVQ
+806 
-813 PGSVPK
+813 
-819 YVNILDIVDTP
+819 
-830 EGSYFLADGVISTDD
+830 
-845 LRNYEIKE
+845 
-853 RKPKSAVVEASK
+853 
-865 SPNSAA
+865 
-871 NKYPKYMKV
+871 
-880 SRGGQNF
+880 
-887 SVHYNLIDNSPSAD
+887 
-901 AHQMWLEFQASVS
+901 
-914 AIKPYDDAEYA
+914 PYDDADYA
-925 WAQIENG
+925 WADIRNG
-932 HINVI
+932 HIDVI
-937 KGGKVIQRYYYF
+937 RNGKVVKRSYYF
-949 DADDMDV
+949 NADDMDV
-956 ENSEWCDII
+956 ENTEWCDII

-987 STSIESENSS
+987 STSVASKNKS
-997 NITSSTEIRDII
+997 NITSSAD
-1009 KKAISGDQDS
+1009 
-1019 IKYLKKKGYKVH
+1019 
-1031 KLVNP
+1031 
-1036 IQISEVGTYEITDTA
+1036 
-1051 GNRFNYDNT
+1051 
-1060 IIDVTSSRKIRPIDE
+1060 RKIRPIDE
-1075 LNDVTDQLRDDL
+1075 LDDVTDQLRDDL
-1087 MQNLVDVMSSPN
+1087 MQKLVDVMSSPN
-1099 FGFSRNEAI
+1099 FGFSRDEAI
-1108 DYSRVDIRFDDDENG
+1108 DYSRVDIRFDDDENR

-1143 LDPIIQSYDKAAYF
+1143 LDPIIQSYDIDAYF
-1157 DAEDAGLLIAFIP
+1157 DAEDAGLLVAFIP
-1170 YKSLRNHMKV
+1170 YESLRKHMKV

-1191 DPHEYDDPEEVDE
+1191 DPPEYDDPEEVDE

-1232 LDAVITDDTL
+1232 LDDVLTDDAL

-1247 DVKVRDRNGLLE
+1247 DVKVRDRSGLLE

>member
-1 MKRIIK
+1 MKRIIRD
-7 NSVTSSNNNP
+7 SVTGATNKP

-27 DMKWKIFKGTNSD
+27 DMKWKLFKGTNQDS
-40 TVDPDFLSL
+40 VDSDFLSRVS
-49 ANKRNHANY
+49 KRNNANY

-83 YRKNVYLK
+83 YRKNIYLK
-91 RKHEFETLGEDDN
+91 RKHEFETLGEDGN
-104 NDVLSREEKMRIAKA
+104 NDALSREEKMRIAKA
-119 EMDKVAP
+119 EMDKVNP
-126 ESVDSADKYD
+126 KSVKSAKDATFKNDKRL
-136 IYSSSYTPDMLNE
+136 STTSE
-149 LINYYSSQDTMS
+149 
-161 YEDIWDEVVN
+161 
-171 QYHNESLADDVLDG
+171 
-185 LDELEAEDDIY
+185 
-196 SAAEYSDYK
+196 
-205 SDRRI
+205 
-210 GVTNQRYKGYMIR
+210 RYKGYLIV
-223 LDRAGYGYNVYD
+223 LDRGGDGYNVYD
-235 KNGELEDAGYPS
+235 KHRELEDAGYPS
-247 KEAAR
+247 KEAAKK
-252 NFIDGLV
+252 FIDELV
-259 SEADDEIESSVDVD
+259 SEADDEIESAIDID
-273 EEAEDPKWICLDI
+273 EETEDPKWICLDI

-344 TGPGDEDEDEDYD
+344 TGPGDEDEDEDEYYD
-357 IYHDVIDAAEEL
+357 VYHDVIDAAEEL
-369 DEDEDD
+369 DEDD

-433 VYDPYNRSKAYNKE
+433 VYDPYNRSKAYNIE

-503 SKAGQTKSGYQLNR
+503 AKEGVTKSGYQLNR
-517 KTKDY
+517 KTADY
-522 MEEIQEV
+522 IEEIQEV

-575 KYIRNYKG
+575 KYIRNYKS

-605 CDAESYGDI
+605 ADAESHGDI
-614 RIPERKQIDSEYRN
+614 RIPERKQLDSEYRN

-671 NSQDILLDIS
+671 NGQDILLDIS

-733 IHAYQTA
+733 IHAYQNA

-756 YLDRVEELMEQGLDE
+756 YLDRIEELMEQGLDE

-793 EIYSAESSRKFWY
+793 EIYSAVSSRKFWY

-819 YVNILDIVDTP
+819 YVNILDIVDKP
-830 EGSYFLADGVISTDD
+830 EGSYFLADGVILTKD
-845 LRNYEIKE
+845 LRDYDIKE
-853 RKPKSAVVEASK
+853 RRPEGEIYSSKQSNCKLNQIKDKITKVVKNVMMSAEFGFPEDEVEEYSVVEVDPSGKVEVRAEVDYDRLMTLCDALNPIVQRYDKDSYFEPVQPGIIRAWIETKNDAVKSSK
-865 SPNSAA
+865 SLNSVA
-871 NKYPKYMKV
+871 NKYPEYMKV

-937 KGGKVIQRYYYF
+937 KGGKVIQQHYYF

-965 IDEAIDLIAKIN
+965 IDEAIDLIAKVN

-987 STSIESENSS
+987 STSVESKNRS
-997 NITSSTEIRDII
+997 NI
-1009 KKAISGDQDS
+1009 A
-1019 IKYLKKKGYKVH
+1019 
-1031 KLVNP
+1031 
-1036 IQISEVGTYEITDTA
+1036 
-1051 GNRFNYDNT
+1051 
-1060 IIDVTSSRKIRPIDE
+1060 SSRKIRPIDE
-1075 LNDVTDQLRDDL
+1075 LDDVTDQLRDDL
-1087 MQNLVDVMSSPN
+1087 IQKLVDVMSSPN

-1108 DYSRVDIRFDDDENG
+1108 DYSRVDIRFDDDENR

-1133 YDGLMQIAQD
+1133 YDGLMQIAQELD
-1143 LDPIIQSYDKAAYF
+1143 LIIQSYDEAAYF

-1170 YKSLRNHMKV
+1170 YDSLRKHMKV
-1180 NSASDLPEPSL
+1180 NSAAGIPEPSL
-1191 DPHEYDDPEEVDE
+1191 DPPEYDDPEEVDE

-1219 DKSGSWEYIDDSF
+1219 DKSGSWEYVDDSF
-1232 LDAVITDDTL
+1232 LDDVLTDDTL

>member
-1 MKRIIK
+1 MKRIIRD
-7 NSVTSSNNNP
+7 SVTSSNNKP

-27 DMKWKIFKGTNSD
+27 DMKWKIFKGTNND
-40 TVDPDFLSL
+40 TIDPDFLSL

-58 IDVIVVPNGTH
+58 IDVIVVPNGMH

-83 YRKNVYLK
+83 YRKNIYLK

-126 ESVDSADKYD
+126 KF
-136 IYSSSYTPDMLNE
+136 
-149 LINYYSSQDTMS
+149 
-161 YEDIWDEVVN
+161 VN
-171 QYHNESLADDVLDG
+171 
-185 LDELEAEDDIY
+185 

-259 SEADDEIESSVDVD
+259 SEADDEIESSVDID

-325 YADAEFDTEEE
+325 YADAEFDSEEE

-344 TGPGDEDEDEDYD
+344 IGPGDEDEDEDYD
-357 IYHDVIDAAEEL
+357 VYHDVIDAAEEL
-369 DEDEDD
+369 DEDG

-401 ITIPEGSVGID
+401 ISIPEGSVGVD

-482 ISKITKPGAPI
+482 ISKITKSGAPI

-503 SKAGQTKSGYQLNR
+503 AKEGVTKSGYQLNR
-517 KTKDY
+517 KTADY
-522 MEEIQEV
+522 IEEIQEV

-745 DSSSKIESSQS
+745 DSSSKIESSLS
-756 YLDRVEELMEQGLDE
+756 YLDRIEELMEQGLDE

-783 PDEYDVDDYD
+783 PDEYDADDYD
-793 EIYSAESSRKFWY
+793 EIYSAVSSRKFWY

-880 SRGGQNF
+880 SRGRQNF
-887 SVHYNLIDNSPSAD
+887 SVHYNLIDNNPSAD

-937 KGGKVIQRYYYF
+937 KGGKVIQQYYYF

-987 STSIESENSS
+987 STSIETSADTKLESYRRRVYSKIYHFMTDRLGFDLTEVADYVTVDCTESEDG
-997 NITSSTEIRDII
+997 RI
-1009 KKAISGDQDS
+1009 K
-1019 IKYLKKKGYKVH
+1019 
-1031 KLVNP
+1031 
-1036 IQISEVGTYEITDTA
+1036 
-1051 GNRFNYDNT
+1051 
-1060 IIDVTSSRKIRPIDE
+1060 
-1075 LNDVTDQLRDDL
+1075 
-1087 MQNLVDVMSSPN
+1087 
-1099 FGFSRNEAI
+1099 
-1108 DYSRVDIRFDDDENG
+1108 
-1123 IEVEVGAEVD
+1123 IEVRAELD
-1133 YDGLMQIAQD
+1133 YDDMWELKTTI
-1143 LDPIIQSYDKAAYF
+1143 DPVVETIDKNAYF
-1157 DAEDAGLLIAFIP
+1157 DFECPGVLVAYVSSKP
-1170 YKSLRNHMKV
+1170 T
-1180 NSASDLPEPSL
+1180 NSRYVHAADEPEHKTEP
-1191 DPHEYDDPEEVDE
+1191 DDEYEPEEVDE

-1219 DKSGSWEYIDDSF
+1219 DKSGSWEYMDDSF
-1232 LDAVITDDTL
+1232 LNDVMTDDDTL

-1259 DLDDILKYDIPVEAG
+1259 DIDDILKYDIPVEAG

-1288 TGIEKYDEYPDDNY
+1288 TGIEKYDKYPDDNY

-1308 STENAEVKF
+1308 STENSEVKF

>member
-1 MKRIIK
+1 MKRIIRD
-7 NSVTSSNNNP
+7 SVTSSNNKP

-27 DMKWKIFKGTNSD
+27 DMKWKIFKGTNND

-58 IDVIVVPNGTH
+58 IDVIVVPNGMH

-83 YRKNVYLK
+83 YRKNIYLK

-126 ESVDSADKYD
+126 KF
-136 IYSSSYTPDMLNE
+136 
-149 LINYYSSQDTMS
+149 
-161 YEDIWDEVVN
+161 VN
-171 QYHNESLADDVLDG
+171 
-185 LDELEAEDDIY
+185 

-235 KNGELEDAGYPS
+235 KNGELEDSGYPS

-252 NFIDGLV
+252 NFIDELV
-259 SEADDEIESSVDVD
+259 SEADDEIESSVDID
-273 EEAEDPKWICLDI
+273 EETEDPKWICLDI

-325 YADAEFDTEEE
+325 YADAEFDSEEE

-357 IYHDVIDAAEEL
+357 VYHDVIDAAEEL
-369 DEDEDD
+369 DEDEDG

-401 ITIPEGSVGID
+401 ISIPKGSVGID
-412 FGGGKWDNA
+412 FGGGKWNNA

-482 ISKITKPGAPI
+482 ISKITKSGAPI

-529 FPDAKRKGKLIVA
+529 FPDATRKGKLIVA
-542 TNKRSA
+542 TNSRPVN
-548 DSSVDIKASSEIVWD
+548 SSTNIKASSEIIWD

-570 IQLMK
+570 IQVMK
-575 KYIRNYKG
+575 RYIRNYKG
-583 TKIFEDFADYVN
+583 TRIFEDFADHIN

-605 CDAESYGDI
+605 ADAEFRGDI
-614 RIPERKQIDSEYRN
+614 RIPERMQLDSEYRN
-628 DDIYSSSSI
+628 DDIYSS
-637 QARNYG
+637 
-643 GAYDVDPEQ
+643 
-652 YFTREDLV
+652 T
-660 EFAQDV
+660 
-666 IDYIA
+666 
-671 NSQDILLDIS
+671 
-681 ELSIDGN
+681 
-688 TITLGL
+688 T
-694 TNEFDNGG
+694 
-702 FEDTVRFNV
+702 
-711 DMRKIR
+711 
-717 KPQDLMKYTM
+717 
-727 PVAIQF
+727 
-733 IHAYQTA
+733 
-740 ISEDI
+740 
-745 DSSSKIESSQS
+745 SSSR
-756 YLDRVEELMEQGLDE
+756 Y
-771 ETASREAYAEFY
+771 
-783 PDEYDVDDYD
+783 
-793 EIYSAESSRKFWY
+793 WY

-901 AHQMWLEFQASVS
+901 AHQMWSEFQASVS

-937 KGGKVIQRYYYF
+937 KGGKVIQQYYYF

-987 STSIESENSS
+987 STSIASKNKS
-997 NITSSTEIRDII
+997 NITSSAD
-1009 KKAISGDQDS
+1009 
-1019 IKYLKKKGYKVH
+1019 
-1031 KLVNP
+1031 
-1036 IQISEVGTYEITDTA
+1036 
-1051 GNRFNYDNT
+1051 
-1060 IIDVTSSRKIRPIDE
+1060 RKIRPIDE
-1075 LNDVTDQLRDDL
+1075 LDDVTDQLRDDL
-1087 MQNLVDVMSSPN
+1087 MQKLVDVMSSPN
-1099 FGFSRNEAI
+1099 FGFSRDEAI

-1123 IEVEVGAEVD
+1123 IEVEVGTEVD

-1143 LDPIIQSYDKAAYF
+1143 LDPIIQSYDEAAYF

-1180 NSASDLPEPSL
+1180 NSASDIPEPSL
-1191 DPHEYDDPEEVDE
+1191 DPPEYDDPEEVDE

-1232 LDAVITDDTL
+1232 LNDVMTDDAL

-1274 EYRISCHITLVYHI
+1274 EYRISCHVTLVYHI

>member
-1 MKRIIK
+1 MRV
-7 NSVTSSNNNP
+7 S
-17 KNAVWVKDGQ
+17 
-27 DMKWKIFKGTNSD
+27 
-40 TVDPDFLSL
+40 FL
-49 ANKRNHANY
+49 N
-58 IDVIVVPNGTH
+58 
-69 PNEVINSSS
+69 
-78 QNEYE
+78 
-83 YRKNVYLK
+83 
-91 RKHEFETLGEDDN
+91 
-104 NDVLSREEKMRIAKA
+104 
-119 EMDKVAP
+119 
-126 ESVDSADKYD
+126 
-136 IYSSSYTPDMLNE
+136 
-149 LINYYSSQDTMS
+149 
-161 YEDIWDEVVN
+161 
-171 QYHNESLADDVLDG
+171 
-185 LDELEAEDDIY
+185 
-196 SAAEYSDYK
+196 
-205 SDRRI
+205 
-210 GVTNQRYKGYMIR
+210 
-223 LDRAGYGYNVYD
+223 
-235 KNGELEDAGYPS
+235 
-247 KEAAR
+247 
-252 NFIDGLV
+252 
-259 SEADDEIESSVDVD
+259 
-273 EEAEDPKWICLDI
+273 
-286 KHVRDSDGMLTD
+286 
-298 YALYTTEDEDKYIC
+298 
-312 MFGDVDAYPPDEM
+312 
-325 YADAEFDTEEE
+325 
-336 ALEWFEDY
+336 
-344 TGPGDEDEDEDYD
+344 EDEDYD
-357 IYHDVIDAAEEL
+357 VYHDVIDAAEEL
-369 DEDEDD
+369 DEDEDG

-401 ITIPEGSVGID
+401 ISIPKGSVGID

-482 ISKITKPGAPI
+482 ISKITKSGAPI

-503 SKAGQTKSGYQLNR
+503 AKEGVTKSGYQLNR
-517 KTKDY
+517 KTADY
-522 MEEIQEV
+522 IEEIQEV

-605 CDAESYGDI
+605 CDAEYRGDI

-671 NSQDILLDIS
+671 NSQVILLDIS

-745 DSSSKIESSQS
+745 DSSSKIESSLS
-756 YLDRVEELMEQGLDE
+756 YLDRIEELMEQGLDE

-793 EIYSAESSRKFWY
+793 EIYSAVSSRKFWY

-937 KGGKVIQRYYYF
+937 KGGKVIQQYYYF

-987 STSIESENSS
+987 STSIAARNKSS
-997 NITSSTEIRDII
+997 ITSSADKT
-1009 KKAISGDQDS
+1009 
-1019 IKYLKKKGYKVH
+1019 
-1031 KLVNP
+1031 
-1036 IQISEVGTYEITDTA
+1036 
-1051 GNRFNYDNT
+1051 
-1060 IIDVTSSRKIRPIDE
+1060 IRPIDE

-1087 MQNLVDVMSSPN
+1087 IQKLVDVMSSPN

-1108 DYSRVDIRFDDDENG
+1108 DYSRVDIRFDDDENR

-1143 LDPIIQSYDKAAYF
+1143 LDLIIQSYDKDAYF

-1170 YKSLRNHMKV
+1170 YESLRKHMKV

-1191 DPHEYDDPEEVDE
+1191 DPPEYDDPEEVDE

-1219 DKSGSWEYIDDSF
+1219 DKSGSWEYVDDSF
-1232 LDAVITDDTL
+1232 LDDVLTDDAL

-1247 DVKVRDRNGLLE
+1247 DVEVRDRNGLLE

>member
-27 DMKWKIFKGTNSD
+27 DMKWKIFKGTNND

-119 EMDKVAP
+119 EMDKVSP
-126 ESVDSADKYD
+126 KSVKSAKDATFKNDKRL
-136 IYSSSYTPDMLNE
+136 STTSE
-149 LINYYSSQDTMS
+149 
-161 YEDIWDEVVN
+161 
-171 QYHNESLADDVLDG
+171 
-185 LDELEAEDDIY
+185 
-196 SAAEYSDYK
+196 
-205 SDRRI
+205 
-210 GVTNQRYKGYMIR
+210 RYKGYLIV
-223 LDRAGYGYNVYD
+223 LDRGGDGYNVYD
-235 KNGELEDAGYPS
+235 KHRELEDAGYPS
-247 KEAAR
+247 KESAR
-252 NFIDGLV
+252 NFIDELV
-259 SEADDEIESSVDVD
+259 SESEDEIESSVDVD

-325 YADAEFDTEEE
+325 YADAEFDSEEE

-357 IYHDVIDAAEEL
+357 VYRDVVDAAEEL

-401 ITIPEGSVGID
+401 ISIPKGSVGID
-412 FGGGKWDNA
+412 FGDGKWDNA

-482 ISKITKPGAPI
+482 ISKITKSGAPI

-503 SKAGQTKSGYQLNR
+503 GKEGVTKSGYQLNR
-517 KTKDY
+517 KTADY
-522 MEEIQEV
+522 LEEIQEV
-529 FPDAKRKGKLIVA
+529 FPDAKRRGKLIVA
-542 TNKRSA
+542 TNKGSA
-548 DSSVDIKASSEIVWD
+548 NSSTNIKSSSEIIWD

-570 IQLMK
+570 IQLIK
-575 KYIRNYKG
+575 KYIRKYKG
-583 TKIFEDFADYVN
+583 ARIFEDFAEYIDE
-595 KPVEDIIDSF
+595 PVEDIIDAFS
-605 CDAESYGDI
+605 DAESRGDI
-614 RIPERKQIDSEYRN
+614 RIPERMQLDSEYRN
-628 DDIYSSSSI
+628 DDIYSS
-637 QARNYG
+637 
-643 GAYDVDPEQ
+643 
-652 YFTREDLV
+652 T
-660 EFAQDV
+660 
-666 IDYIA
+666 
-671 NSQDILLDIS
+671 
-681 ELSIDGN
+681 
-688 TITLGL
+688 T
-694 TNEFDNGG
+694 
-702 FEDTVRFNV
+702 
-711 DMRKIR
+711 
-717 KPQDLMKYTM
+717 
-727 PVAIQF
+727 
-733 IHAYQTA
+733 
-740 ISEDI
+740 
-745 DSSSKIESSQS
+745 SSSR
-756 YLDRVEELMEQGLDE
+756 Y
-771 ETASREAYAEFY
+771 
-783 PDEYDVDDYD
+783 
-793 EIYSAESSRKFWY
+793 WY

-865 SPNSAA
+865 SPNSVA
-871 NKYPKYMKV
+871 NKYPEYMKV

-901 AHQMWLEFQASVS
+901 AHQMWSEFQASVS

-937 KGGKVIQRYYYF
+937 KGGKVIQQYYYF

-956 ENSEWCDII
+956 ENSEWCDVI

-987 STSIESENSS
+987 STSIASKNKS
-997 NITSSTEIRDII
+997 NITSSAD
-1009 KKAISGDQDS
+1009 
-1019 IKYLKKKGYKVH
+1019 
-1031 KLVNP
+1031 
-1036 IQISEVGTYEITDTA
+1036 
-1051 GNRFNYDNT
+1051 
-1060 IIDVTSSRKIRPIDE
+1060 RKIRPIDE
-1075 LNDVTDQLRDDL
+1075 LDDVTDQLRDDL
-1087 MQNLVDVMSSPN
+1087 MQKLVDVMSSPN
-1099 FGFSRNEAI
+1099 FGFSRDEAI
-1108 DYSRVDIRFDDDENG
+1108 DYSRVDIRFDDDENR

-1143 LDPIIQSYDKAAYF
+1143 LDPIIQSYDIDAYF

-1170 YKSLRNHMKV
+1170 YESLRKRMKV
-1180 NSASDLPEPSL
+1180 NSASDIPEPSL
-1191 DPHEYDDPEEVDE
+1191 DPPEYDDPEEVDE

-1219 DKSGSWEYIDDSF
+1219 DKSGSWEYMDDSF
-1232 LDAVITDDTL
+1232 LDAVMTDDTL

-1247 DVKVRDRNGLLE
+1247 DVKVTDRNGLLE

>member
-7 NSVTSSNNNP
+7 NSVTSS
-17 KNAVWVKDGQ
+17 
-27 DMKWKIFKGTNSD
+27 
-40 TVDPDFLSL
+40 
-49 ANKRNHANY
+49 KRTDA
-58 IDVIVVPNGTH
+58 
-69 PNEVINSSS
+69 
-78 QNEYE
+78 QREYE
-83 YRKNVYLK
+83 YRKNIYLK

-104 NDVLSREEKMRIAKA
+104 NDVLSREEKMNIAKA
-119 EMDKVAP
+119 EMDKVNP
-126 ESVDSADKYD
+126 KSVKSAKDATFKNDKRL
-136 IYSSSYTPDMLNE
+136 STTSE
-149 LINYYSSQDTMS
+149 
-161 YEDIWDEVVN
+161 
-171 QYHNESLADDVLDG
+171 
-185 LDELEAEDDIY
+185 
-196 SAAEYSDYK
+196 
-205 SDRRI
+205 
-210 GVTNQRYKGYMIR
+210 RYKGYLIV
-223 LDRAGYGYNVYD
+223 LDRGGDGYNVYD
-235 KNGELEDAGYPS
+235 KHRELEDAGYPS
-247 KEAAR
+247 KEAAKK
-252 NFIDGLV
+252 FIDELVADDADIYASTDTTSSTNV
-259 SEADDEIESSVDVD
+259 SETQMIDDLDYFYEVYPEEMEPILIRNGATPDKDNWLDGCNIPQAYDEAVAYFESNYDNDDEYSELDTGVGSRLGWSNYIQSGIY
-273 EEAEDPKWICLDI
+273 EETEDPKWICLDI

-325 YADAEFDTEEE
+325 YADAEFDSEEE

-357 IYHDVIDAAEEL
+357 VYHDVIDAAEEL

-482 ISKITKPGAPI
+482 ISKITKSGAPI

-503 SKAGQTKSGYQLNR
+503 GKAGQTKSGYQLNR

-522 MEEIQEV
+522 IEEIQEV

-570 IQLMK
+570 IQVMK
-575 KYIRNYKG
+575 RYIRNYKG
-583 TKIFEDFADYVN
+583 TRIFEDFADYIN

-605 CDAESYGDI
+605 SDAEYRGDI
-614 RIPERKQIDSEYRN
+614 RIPERMQLDSEYRN

-660 EFAQDV
+660 EFADDV
-666 IDYIA
+666 ISCIA
-671 NSQDILLDIS
+671 NSQDILFDVS
-681 ELSIDGN
+681 ELYIEGN
-688 TITLGL
+688 NITLGL
-694 TNEFDNGG
+694 TNTNNGGG
-702 FEDTVRFNV
+702 FEHTVTFTV

-717 KPQDLMKYTM
+717 KPWDLQTKYSQKIANM
-727 PVAIQF
+727 F
-733 IHAYQTA
+733 I
-740 ISEDI
+740 
-745 DSSSKIESSQS
+745 
-756 YLDRVEELMEQGLDE
+756 
-771 ETASREAYAEFY
+771 
-783 PDEYDVDDYD
+783 DEYNKAIAED
-793 EIYSAESSRKFWY
+793 EIYSSTTPSRRYWY

-830 EGSYFLADGVISTDD
+830 EGSYFLADGVILTND
-845 LRNYEIKE
+845 LREYEIKE
-853 RKPKSAVVEASK
+853 RKPESGVVEASK
-865 SPNSAA
+865 SPSSVA
-871 NKYPKYMKV
+871 NKYPEYMKV
-880 SRGGQNF
+880 SRGGQDF

-901 AHQMWLEFQASVS
+901 AHKMWLEFQASVS

-937 KGGKVIQRYYYF
+937 KGGKVIQQYYYF

-956 ENSEWCDII
+956 ENSEWCDTI

-977 KDIEPRMVYN
+977 KDIEPRMIYN
-987 STSIESENSS
+987 STSVESKNRL

-1019 IKYLKKKGYKVH
+1019 IKYLKKQGYKVH
-1031 KLVNP
+1031 RLVNP
-1036 IQISEVGTYEITDTA
+1036 IQIAEVGTYEITDTA
-1051 GNRFNYDNT
+1051 GNKFNYDNT
-1060 IIDVTSSRKIRPIDE
+1060 IINVTSSRKIRPIDE

-1087 MQNLVDVMSSPN
+1087 IQKLVDVMSSPN

-1108 DYSRVDIRFDDDENG
+1108 DYSRVDIRFDDDENR

-1170 YKSLRNHMKV
+1170 YESLRKHMKV

-1191 DPHEYDDPEEVDE
+1191 DPPEYDDPEEVDE

-1219 DKSGSWEYIDDSF
+1219 DKSGYWKYVDDSF
-1232 LDAVITDDTL
+1232 LDDVLTDDDTL